1 MLHPIR
7 NQRGGITPRQMLV
20 IAIVA
25 GSIFSVSDYVG
36 AYWQWYKVRSAALE
50 IAQFSRGMSDEQI
63 KADLQ
68 KALKVLKITKYSN
81 VMLQRE
87 PVDQSKVHL
96 SFDYIRPIFVPPVE
110 GGVEEGHHAEVQGRR
125 RARPA
130 DGQGSHVIRP
140 DRG

>member
-1 MLHPIR
+1 MLFR
-7 NQRGGITPRQMLV
+7 S
-20 IAIVA
+20 VA
-25 GSIFSVSDYVG
+25 GYIFSVSDDVG

-110 GGVEEGHHAEVQGRR
+110 GEWKKVITQKFKVDVEQGLPMVKGHM
-125 RARPA
+125 
-130 DGQGSHVIRP
+130 
-140 DRG
+140 

>member
-1 MLHPIR
+1 MPFSIR
-7 NQRGGITPRQMLV
+7 TQRGGITPRQILV

-25 GSIFSVSDYVG
+25 GSVFSVSDYVG

-50 IAQFSRGMSDEQI
+50 IAQFSKGMTDEQI

-81 VMLQRE
+81 VALHRE

-110 GGVEEGHHAEVQGRR
+110 GEWKKVITKKFKVDVEQGLPMVKGHM
-125 RARPA
+125 
-130 DGQGSHVIRP
+130 
-140 DRG
+140 